1 MPPGSGRILLAMGDG
16 DVEQSWP
23 PWVHSVASIAL
34 GLLLVAVP
42 AVVLGYGHFSGSDDG
57 PGPGR
62 STSPSVA
69 GPSDAGSTGPSA
81 IPTPIPKP
89 TPTPEPLPTAAGE
102 TCVPGSTTDLTVV
115 SFNIKS
121 GHGAGGSVQLG
132 LLATTLASWK
142 PDIVLLQEVDRN
154 QVRTGRVDQP
164 AYLGEKLRFYSTFG
178 ANTANRAG
186 GQYGT
191 ALLSRYPIVSVENTP
206 LPRLPGDEQRGLL
219 HAVLDVDGTKLSTYV
234 VHLQHTS
241 DTARLSQIAK
251 VRQIVAADRLP
262 KIIGGDFNTTPGSA
276 VMGVA
281 RSFAADTWTAVGDGP
296 GLTVP
301 RDSPRRRIDYLL
313 QSGLVPR
320 NMQVLTPAVSD
331 HRALWARLALDSS
344 GKICLPDFGRGQPQH

>member
-1 MPPGSGRILLAMGDG
+1 MGDDG
-16 DVEQSWP
+16 SEQSWP
-23 PWVHSVASIAL
+23 AWVHTAASIAF

-42 AVVLGYGHFSGSDDG
+42 VAVVGYGHLFDGDGGPSPGEVLPSG
-57 PGPGR
+57 
-62 STSPSVA
+62 PSVS
-69 GPSDAGSTGPSA
+69 GPSDASPSV
-81 IPTPIPKP
+81 PTSP
-89 TPTPEPLPTAAGE
+89 TAEPLPSATGE

-121 GHGAGGSVQLG
+121 GHRADGSVQLD
-132 LLATTLASWK
+132 LVASNLAAWK
-142 PDIVLLQEVDRN
+142 PDLVLLQEVDKN
-154 QVRTGRVDQP
+154 QVRTGRVDQ
-164 AYLGEKLRFYSTFG
+164 AAHLGERLRFYSTFG

-206 LPRLPGDEQRGLL
+206 LPRRPGDEQRGLL
-219 HAVLDVDGTKLSTYV
+219 HAVLDVDGSKLSAYV

-241 DTARLSQIAK
+241 EAARLSQVTKI
-251 VRQIVAADRLP
+251 RQIVADDPLP
-262 KIIGGDFNTTPGSA
+262 KIIGGDFNATPGSG

-281 RSFAADTWTAVGDGP
+281 RSFASDTWTAVGAGP

-320 NMQVLTPAVSD
+320 DMQVLTPTVSD
-331 HRALWARLALDSS
+331 HRALWARMALDSS
-344 GKICLPDFGRGQPQH
+344 GKVCLPEFGRPR